1 MEPLVRS
8 VPFRASESTDG
19 TTLEGYAAVFDSP
32 TEIDSREGRFTEI
45 IEKGAFAKAV
55 RSNPRPVMQFDH
67 GTHPFIGSIPIGAV
81 EELREDDQGLYVRA
95 ELHSGDFFSPVRE
108 AIASGSISGM
118 SFKFTI
124 PKGGV
129 EVSDEEGRE
138 VRTLTEVNLHEL
150 GPVVWPAYK
159 STTVGVRTQE
169 IVNILQEDE
178 EARHELMAGLV
189 FADSLAD
196 RSTEEEPSEEADP
209 SEEASAESDRTDEEE
224 PSAAAKSRVQTVTA
238 IVAAQAERVLRND
251 QERQFNNGTESE
263 TDGRTDK
270 RPE

>member
-8 VPFRASESTDG
+8 VPFRASETTDG

-32 TEIDSREGRFTEI
+32 TEIDSWEGRFTEVI
-45 IEKGAFAKAV
+45 QPGAFAKAV

-81 EELREDDQGLYVRA
+81 EELREDEQGLYVRA
-95 ELHSGDFFSPVRE
+95 QLHTGEFFSPVRE

-129 EVSDEEGRE
+129 EVSDNDGRE

-159 STTVGVRTQE
+159 ATSVGVRTQE
-169 IVNILQEDE
+169 IVKILNEDE

-196 RSTEEEPSEEADP
+196 RTSDEEPSEEADP
-209 SEEASAESDRTDEEE
+209 PEASAESDRSDIVE
-224 PSAAAKSRVQTVTA
+224 PSAAAKSRVKTVAA
-238 IVAAQAERVLRND
+238 IVAAQTERVIRLD
-251 QERQFNNGTESE
+251 QERQFNGTEFE
-263 TDGRTDK
+263 TDGRPDQ